1 MYIYF
6 LLFQD
11 TGGKDDCDCK
21 IEDDIMNFFLK
32 PSCVWHVWHLP
43 TAMILCPVDDQYEAG
58 LCYCTILVS
67 LERKV
72 KSLNDC

>member
-21 IEDDIMNFFLK
+21 IKDDIFK
-32 PSCVWHVWHLP
+32 PSRVWRVWL
-43 TAMILCPVDDQYEAG
+43 ILCPVDDQYEEG
-58 LCYCTILVS
+58 LCYCIILLS
-67 LERKV
+67 LERNV
-72 KSLNDC
+72 KSLDDC

>member
-21 IEDDIMNFFLK
+21 IEDDIMNFFLNR
-32 PSCVWHVWHLP
+32 
-43 TAMILCPVDDQYEAG
+43 PVCDMSDISPLQ
-58 LCYCTILVS
+58 
-67 LERKV
+67 
-72 KSLNDC
+72 